1 MVFYLSSRVSETM
14 RINAKEHFW
23 QHLVSQPL
31 TNASLQLAPTLLDST
46 FLGFF
51 RAYHLDVVLFTPEL

>member
-31 TNASLQLAPTLLDST
+31 TNASLQLGLVARLN